1 MGLGNRS
8 EKSDALYEFE
18 FYGASAWLTFGVLC
32 VSWYELCIDLL
43 VENTIR
49 HSFRASIRESF
60 SHDHISFS
68 TSVIFVAQRLLCLTC
83 LH

>member
-8 EKSDALYEFE
+8 ENSDGLYEFE

-49 HSFRASIRESF
+49 
-60 SHDHISFS
+60 
-68 TSVIFVAQRLLCLTC
+68 TFVSGLNSGVFLT
-83 LH
+83 